1 MKRNF
6 LYACLIALASV
17 GFTACESDENGEY
30 SDEKIPEGALL
41 PLSSHPAISK
51 TSLMLKTR

>member
-17 GFTACESDENGEY
+17 GFTACESDENDEYGE
-30 SDEKIPEGALL
+30 EKIPAGAL
-41 PLSSHPAISK
+41 PTLSSHPAISK
-51 TSLMLKTR
+51 MSLMLRTR

>member
-30 SDEKIPEGALL
+30 GDEKIP
-41 PLSSHPAISK
+41 
-51 TSLMLKTR
+51 

>member
-30 SDEKIPEGALL
+30 GDEKIPAGAL
-41 PLSSHPAISK
+41 PTTEFTPGNF
-51 TSLMLKTR
+51 